1 MRRASL
7 LLIAFG
13 LFFASCNKTSENE
26 WGRYYG
32 FTQADVVGH
41 YEANPD
47 ESLYEALPTS
57 GVKVYDNASMD
68 VSAVGNTSVSV
79 HIVIPGTI
87 NKSFSG
93 PIDMSDENRSDIALV
108 NQISQTI
115 KEDFM
120 VTVYK
125 NDKGQV
131 RFHGRVKRYYYKLDT
146 ETHQLV
152 LDRSEN
158 WGFDVIKE

>member
-1 MRRASL
+1 MKRASL
-7 LLIAFG
+7 LILSLC
-13 LFFASCNKTSENE
+13 LFFASCEKEAQEE
-26 WGRYYG
+26 WGRFYG

-47 ESLYEALPTS
+47 QSLYEALPTE
-57 GVKVYDNASMD
+57 GAVVYNNATID
-68 VSAVGNTSVSV
+68 ITAVGSTSLSAR
-79 HIVIPGTI
+79 IVIPGQL
-87 NKSFSG
+87 NKVFVG

-108 NQISQTI
+108 NAINAYN
-115 KEDFM
+115 KEDFL

-125 NDKGQV
+125 NDEGRV
-131 RFHGRVKRYYYKLDT
+131 RFHGRVKKYYYKMDSS
-146 ETHQLV
+146 THQLV